1 MIASSATNKQKFLSN
16 KHMARRVNLGQW
28 WLHRDLMVEGTGF
41 NKLQPH
47 ERPITLFSL
56 SLSLST
62 HAPDYKAAF
71 VFVVMLLASYLVF
84 VSPNRASR
92 LSFLNGKH

>member
-1 MIASSATNKQKFLSN
+1 
-16 KHMARRVNLGQW
+16 MARGVNLGQW
-28 WLHRDLMVEGTGF
+28 WLHRDLLVEGTGF
-41 NKLQPH
+41 NKLKPH
-47 ERPITLFSL
+47 ERPITLFVSL

-62 HAPDYKAAF
+62 QAPDYKAAF

-84 VSPNRASR
+84 VSPNRVSQ